1 MPYCMMA
8 CKHKEA
14 YIPVLNLIHGTVFCY
29 TKWQHSDLCIMI
41 SGLTDIVLI
50 KNRAKV
56 KGISKMKDIPN
67 SSKVGQKNFWNR
79 CGVLSILIGIFI
91 SGLILGLLLKSG
103 GGPVETT
110 APTHTSASKIIFWTC
125 SMHPQ
130 IKQKESGRCPIC
142 DMDLTPM
149 REDAGGGGKASLRL
163 GERARHLASIRTIPV
178 EYRELVKSVYTV
190 GKIDYNESRVSYV
203 TAWVSG
209 RIEKLY
215 VDFTGI
221 IVKKGEH
228 LVSMYSPDLLS
239 TQKEY
244 LLAYS
249 GIGQF
254 SNSDIPEVVSSSK
267 SLLENTKQ
275 RLLLWGITE
284 EQIDEL
290 ERTQTPQN
298 NLTIFAPIGGTIIH
312 KNAIEGMYFKTG
324 DKLFTIVDL
333 SRVWLYLDI
342 YEYDLPWIRYGQEVE
357 VVTESYP
364 GEVFHGNVVFIDPF
378 LNETTRAVKVRINM
392 DNHKGKLKPGMYVNA
407 RLKAKIGGEGVVIDS
422 DILGKYM
429 CPMHPD
435 VISDKEENC
444 PECGMKL
451 ELIGGRTGVFAPGLI
466 QSHYDCPMQ
475 CEGSSSD
482 GPGNCPRCKMVLVE
496 NKGDKAQGQDKAYVC
511 SEHVEVQTGLPGS
524 CPSCQRALKKSNE
537 REAGVLAVPHSAVL
551 VTGKRNIVYVEKEEG
566 TYILREVVLGPKAD
580 EYYPVIEGLSAGEKV
595 VTEGNF
601 LIDSQMQLLGKP
613 SLLSREGTALEGP
626 TAAEKNEKL
635 RDEDMHSEARIID
648 ESVLK
653 QMKQVTGAMLDNYY
667 RIAAGLAKDSIEGID
682 GNLEMIINNSKK
694 IQDIESGIPES
705 LREWLSG
712 IGGDIEDGATEMKGT
727 GIEEA
732 RKKFK
737 GLSRSTIDYV
747 KELQG
752 QIKDTEKIYVYYCPM
767 ADASWLQKEEG
778 TRNPYLGSSML
789 KCGTVKEEIP

>member
-1 MPYCMMA
+1 
-8 CKHKEA
+8 
-14 YIPVLNLIHGTVFCY
+14 
-29 TKWQHSDLCIMI
+29 
-41 SGLTDIVLI
+41 
-50 KNRAKV
+50 
-56 KGISKMKDIPN
+56 MKDMPD
-67 SSKVGQKNFWNR
+67 SSKTGQNIYWTGW
-79 CGVLSILIGIFI
+79 GVISILIGIFVA
-91 SGLILGLLLKSG
+91 GLVIGLLLRSG
-103 GGPVETT
+103 GGPAETMSVSHKP
-110 APTHTSASKIIFWTC
+110 AGEILFWTC

-149 REDAGGGGKASLRL
+149 REDAGGGGKASLKL
-163 GERARHLASIRTIPV
+163 GERARQLASIRTTPV
-178 EYRELVKSVYTV
+178 AYRELVKSVYTV
-190 GKIDYNESRVSYV
+190 GKIDYNESRVSHV

-215 VDFTGI
+215 VDFTGT

-249 GIGQF
+249 GIEQF
-254 SNSDIPEVVSSSK
+254 SNSDIPEVISSSK

-284 EQIDEL
+284 EQIDNL
-290 ERTQTPQN
+290 ERTQKPQN
-298 NLTIFAPIGGTIIH
+298 NLTIFAPIGGTIIQ

-342 YEYDLPWIRYGQEVE
+342 YEYDLPWIRYGQEIE
-357 VVTESYP
+357 VLAESYP
-364 GEVFHGNVVFIDPF
+364 GEVFHGKVVFIDPF

-392 DNHKGKLKPGMYVNA
+392 DNREGKLKPGMYVNA
-407 RLKAKIGGEGVVIDS
+407 RLKAQLGSKGVVIDAK
-422 DILGKYM
+422 IMGKYM

-435 VISDKEENC
+435 VISDKEGDC

-466 QSHYDCPMQ
+466 QAHYDCPIQ
-475 CEGSSSD
+475 CEGSASD
-482 GPGNCPRCKMVLVE
+482 EPGNCPRCKMVLVE
-496 NKGDKAQGQDKAYVC
+496 NKGDNVQGQDKVYVC
-511 SEHVEVQTGLPGS
+511 SEHIEVQTGLPGT
-524 CPSCQRALKKSNE
+524 CPSCQRSLKKSSE
-537 REAGVLAVPHSAVL
+537 GEAGVLAVPHSAVL

-566 TYILREVVLGPKAD
+566 NYVLREVVLGPKAD
-580 EYYPVIEGLSAGEKV
+580 EYYPVIEGLNAGEKV

-613 SLLSREGTALEGP
+613 SLLSKEGTALGEP
-626 TAAEKNEKL
+626 TKAEKDEKHG
-635 RDEDMHSEARIID
+635 DEEVHYEAHIID

-653 QMKQVTGAMLDNYY
+653 QVTETILDNYY
-667 RIAAGLAKDSIEGID
+667 RIAASLANDSIEGID
-682 GNLEMIINNSKK
+682 GNLDLIINSSDK
-694 IQDIESGIPES
+694 IKNMESGIPEN
-705 LREWLSG
+705 LSERLSVIVG
-712 IGGDIEDGATEMKGT
+712 NIEDGATEMKGI

-732 RKKFK
+732 RNRFK
-737 GLSRSTIDYV
+737 NLSRLIINYV

-752 QIKDTEKIYVYYCPM
+752 QIKGAEKIYVYYCSM

-778 TRNPYLGSSML
+778 TRNPYYGSSML
-789 KCGTVKEEIP
+789 KCGSVKEELQ

>member
-1 MPYCMMA
+1 M
-8 CKHKEA
+8 KE
-14 YIPVLNLIHGTVFCY
+14 IP
-29 TKWQHSDLCIMI
+29 D
-41 SGLTDIVLI
+41 
-50 KNRAKV
+50 
-56 KGISKMKDIPN
+56 
-67 SSKVGQKNFWNR
+67 SSKTGQNIFWTR
-79 CGVLSILIGIFI
+79 WGVISILIGIFVA
-91 SGLILGLLLKSG
+91 GLVIGLLLRSG
-103 GGPVETT
+103 GGPVEKTSSAY
-110 APTHTSASKIIFWTC
+110 APASEILFWTC

-149 REDAGGGGKASLRL
+149 REDAGGGGKASLKL
-163 GERARHLASIRTIPV
+163 GERARQLASIRTTPV

-190 GKIDYNESRVSYV
+190 GKIDYNESRVSHV

-215 VDFTGI
+215 VDFTGT

-249 GIGQF
+249 GIEQF
-254 SNSDIPEVVSSSK
+254 SNSDIPEVISSSK

-275 RLLLWGITE
+275 RLLLWGITD

-290 ERTQTPQN
+290 ERTQKPQN
-298 NLTIFAPIGGTIIH
+298 DLTIFAPIGGTIIH

-342 YEYDLPWIRYGQEVE
+342 YEYDLPWIRYGQEIE
-357 VVTESYP
+357 VLAESYP
-364 GEVFHGNVVFIDPF
+364 GEVFHGKVVFIDPF

-392 DNHKGKLKPGMYVNA
+392 DNREGKLKPGMYVNA
-407 RLKAKIGGEGVVIDS
+407 RLKARLGSKGVVIDAK
-422 DILGKYM
+422 IMGKYM

-435 VISDKEENC
+435 VISDKEGDC

-475 CEGSSSD
+475 CEGSASD
-482 GPGNCPRCKMVLVE
+482 EPGNCPRCKMVLVE
-496 NKGDKAQGQDKAYVC
+496 NEDDKDQGGEKVYVC
-511 SEHVEVQTGLPGS
+511 SEHIEVRTGLPGS
-524 CPSCQRALKKSNE
+524 CPSCQRSLKKSSE
-537 REAGVLAVPHSAVL
+537 VEAGVLAVPHSAVL

-566 TYILREVVLGPKAD
+566 NYVLREVVLGPKAD
-580 EYYPVIEGLSAGEKV
+580 EYYPVIEGLNAGEKV

-613 SLLSREGTALEGP
+613 SLLSREGTTLEEP
-626 TAAEKNEKL
+626 IAAEEDEKL
-635 RDEDMHSEARIID
+635 GDEDLHNEAHIID
-648 ESVLK
+648 ESVLE
-653 QMKQVTGAMLDNYY
+653 QITGTILDNYY
-667 RIAAGLAKDSIEGID
+667 SIAASLANDSTKGID
-682 GNLEMIINNSKK
+682 GNLELIINGSDK
-694 IQDIESGIPES
+694 IKNIESGIPES
-705 LREWLSG
+705 LRERLSG
-712 IGGDIEDGATEMKGT
+712 IGGDIEDGATEMKGI
-727 GIEEA
+727 GIEEV

-737 GLSRSTIDYV
+737 NLSRSTIDYV

-752 QIKDTEKIYVYYCPM
+752 QIKDAEKIYVYYCPM

-778 TRNPYLGSSML
+778 TRNPYYGSSML
-789 KCGTVKEEIP
+789 KCGSVKEELPSNK

>member
-1 MPYCMMA
+1 
-8 CKHKEA
+8 
-14 YIPVLNLIHGTVFCY
+14 
-29 TKWQHSDLCIMI
+29 
-41 SGLTDIVLI
+41 
-50 KNRAKV
+50 
-56 KGISKMKDIPN
+56 MKYIPN
-67 SSKVGQKNFWNR
+67 SSKTGQKIFWNR
-79 CGVLSILIGIFI
+79 WGIISALIGIFI
-91 SGLILGLLLKSG
+91 AGLVIGLLLRSG
-103 GGPVETT
+103 GGPVGKTS
-110 APTHTSASKIIFWTC
+110 PTYTSASEILFWTC

-149 REDAGGGGKASLRL
+149 REYAGGGGKASLKL
-163 GERARHLASIRTIPV
+163 GERARQLASIRTTPV

-190 GKIDYNESRVSYV
+190 GKIDYNESRVSHV

-215 VDFTGI
+215 VDFTGT

-249 GIGQF
+249 GIEQF
-254 SNSDIPEVVSSSK
+254 SNSDIPEVISSSK

-290 ERTQTPQN
+290 ERTQKPQN
-298 NLTIFAPIGGTIIH
+298 SLTIFAPGGGTIIH

-342 YEYDLPWIRYGQEVE
+342 YEYDLPWIRYGQEIE
-357 VVTESYP
+357 VLAESYP
-364 GEVFHGNVVFIDPF
+364 GEVFHGTVVFIDPF

-392 DNHKGKLKPGMYVNA
+392 DNHEGKLKPGMYVNA
-407 RLKAKIGGEGVVIDS
+407 RLKAKLGSKGVTIDAEVM
-422 DILGKYM
+422 GKYM

-435 VISDKEENC
+435 VISDKEGKC

-451 ELIGGRTGVFAPGLI
+451 ELIGGRTGMFVPGLI

-475 CEGSSSD
+475 CEGSASD
-482 GPGNCPRCKMVLVE
+482 EPGNCPMCKMVLIE
-496 NKGDKAQGQDKAYVC
+496 NKGDNVQGEDKVYVC

-524 CPSCQRALKKSNE
+524 CPSCQRGLE
-537 REAGVLAVPHSAVL
+537 RSSEVGVLAVPHSAVL
-551 VTGKRNIVYVEKEEG
+551 VTGKRNIVYVEEEEG
-566 TYILREVVLGPKAD
+566 NYILREVVLGPKAD
-580 EYYPVIEGLSAGEKV
+580 EYYPVIEGLNAGEKV

-613 SLLSREGTALEGP
+613 SLLSREGTALEEP
-626 TAAEKNEKL
+626 TAAENDEKPG
-635 RDEDMHSEARIID
+635 DEDLHSEAHIID

-653 QMKQVTGAMLDNYY
+653 QMKQVMGAMLDNYY
-667 RIAAGLAKDSIEGID
+667 RIAASLANDSTEGID
-682 GNLEMIINNSKK
+682 VNLELIINSSYK
-694 IQDIESGIPES
+694 IKNIESGIPES
-705 LREWLSG
+705 LRERLSG
-712 IGGDIEDGATEMKGT
+712 IGGDIRDGATEMKGI

-732 RKKFK
+732 RKRFK
-737 GLSRSTIDYV
+737 NLSRSAIDCV
-747 KELQG
+747 KEIQG
-752 QIKDTEKIYVYYCPM
+752 QITGAEKIYVYYCPM

-778 TRNPYLGSSML
+778 TRNPYYGSSML
-789 KCGTVKEEIP
+789 KCGSVKEVLP

>member
-1 MPYCMMA
+1 
-8 CKHKEA
+8 
-14 YIPVLNLIHGTVFCY
+14 
-29 TKWQHSDLCIMI
+29 
-41 SGLTDIVLI
+41 
-50 KNRAKV
+50 
-56 KGISKMKDIPN
+56 MKDMPD
-67 SSKVGQKNFWNR
+67 SSNAGQNNFWTR
-79 CGVLSILIGIFI
+79 WGVISALIGVFIAGLVIGLVLS
-91 SGLILGLLLKSG
+91 SGK
-103 GGPVETT
+103 GPIETT
-110 APTHTSASKIIFWTC
+110 SQAYTPAGNVLFWTC

-142 DMDLTPM
+142 NMGLTPM
-149 REDAGGGGKASLRL
+149 REEGGGGKKESLRL
-163 GERARHLASIRTIPV
+163 GERARHLASIRTTPV
-178 EYRELVKSVYTV
+178 KYRELTKSVYTV
-190 GKIDYNESRVSYV
+190 GKIDYNESRVAHV

-215 VDFTGI
+215 VDFTGT

-244 LLAYS
+244 LLAYG
-249 GIGQF
+249 GIEQY
-254 SNSDIPEVVSSSK
+254 SNSDIPEVISSSK

-284 EQIDEL
+284 EQIEEL
-290 ERTQTPQN
+290 ERTQDPQI

-342 YEYDLPWIRYGQEVE
+342 YEYDLPWIRYGQELE

-392 DNHKGKLKPGMYVNA
+392 DNHEGKLKPGMYVNA
-407 RLKAKIGGEGVVIDS
+407 RLKARLGSKGVVIDAK
-422 DILGKYM
+422 IMGKYM

-435 VISDKEENC
+435 IISDNEENC

-451 ELIGGRTGVFAPGLI
+451 ELIAGRTGMFVPGLI
-466 QSHYDCPMQ
+466 QSHYDCPMK

-482 GPGNCPRCKMVLVE
+482 KPGNCPMCKMVLIE
-496 NKGDKAQGQDKAYVC
+496 NEGDKIDGKETAYVC
-511 SEHVEVQTGLPGS
+511 SEHIEAQTGLPGT
-524 CPSCQRALKKSNE
+524 CPSCQRDLKKSNE
-537 REAGVLAVPHSAVL
+537 KGPGVLAVPHSAVL
-551 VTGKRNIVYVEKEEG
+551 ITGKRNIVYVEKEEG
-566 TYILREVVLGPKAD
+566 LYVLREVVLGPKAD
-580 EYYPVIEGLSAGEKV
+580 KYYPVIEGLSAGEKV

-613 SLLSREGTALEGP
+613 SLLSQRGTALEGP
-626 TAAEKNEKL
+626 IAVEKEEKL
-635 RDEDMHSEARIID
+635 RGGDRHSESHIID

-653 QMKQVTGAMLDNYY
+653 QMKQITGAILDSYY
-667 RIAAGLAKDSIEGID
+667 SIAARFAKDSTEGID
-682 GNLEMIINNSKK
+682 GNLELIINSSGK
-694 IQDIESGIPES
+694 IKNMEPGIPEN
-705 LREWLSG
+705 LFRRLSVI
-712 IGGDIEDGATEMKGT
+712 IGNIEDGATDMKGAE
-727 GIEEA
+727 IDEA
-732 RKKFK
+732 RKGFK
-737 GLSRSTIDYV
+737 DLSRSTIDYV

-752 QIKDTEKIYVYYCPM
+752 QINGDEKIYVYYCSM

-778 TRNPYLGSSML
+778 TRNPYYGPSML
-789 KCGTVKEEIP
+789 KCGSVKEELH